1 MLNFNLDDNDIYEN
15 YFLNLKYNDLVI
27 KKLLEIQRKN
37 KNINLIISSDHWFR
51 VKDMKSKTYYES
63 LLAVRL
69 SDDTDYIKVD
79 EKYNASIIFSILES
93 IIIDKSDS
101 YKSII
106 ENLSEAKYSE
116 PCYNK
121 NCLN

>member
-1 MLNFNLDDNDIYEN
+1 
-15 YFLNLKYNDLVI
+15 
-27 KKLLEIQRKN
+27 
-37 KNINLIISSDHWFR
+37 
-51 VKDMKSKTYYES
+51 MKSKTYYES